1 MQELLMEFSESDQSI
16 PDDDDPE
23 EEEVITQ
30 VNLEE
35 VNQDCVQADSVRLSQ
50 CGVGRVEA
58 SEARISDSGAGQ
70 VFADS
75 VAMRDSAVGLVQA
88 QSVYLD
94 GGGAAIVSA
103 QTTTLNNTRNGF
115 LIAREVHGTQVNAVV
130 LLASRVDGPVETLVD
145 QRGLVLIGIVA
156 GAVLGTVFSLFRLLK
171 RR

>member
-1 MQELLMEFSESDQSI
+1 MEFSESDQSI
-16 PDDDDPE
+16 PDDDNPE

-75 VAMRDSAVGLVQA
+75 AALRDSAVGLIQA

-94 GGGAAIVSA
+94 GGGAAIVSS

-130 LLASRVDGPVETLVD
+130 LLATRVDGPVETLVD

>member
-1 MQELLMEFSESDQSI
+1 MEFSESDQ
-16 PDDDDPE
+16 PLPGDEDPE
-23 EEEVITQ
+23 EFEEEIETSQ

-35 VNQDCVQADSVRLSQ
+35 VNQDCVQADSVRLNQ
-50 CGVGRVEA
+50 CGVGRVDA
-58 SEARISDSGAGQ
+58 TEARISDSGAGQ
-70 VFADS
+70 IYADS
-75 VAMRDSAVGLVQA
+75 VAVRDSGVGLIQA

-103 QTTTLNNTRNGF
+103 QSTTLNNTRNGF
-115 LIAREVHGTQVNAVV
+115 LISREVHGTQVNAVV
-130 LLASRVDGPVETLVD
+130 LLATKVDGPVETLVD

>member
-1 MQELLMEFSESDQSI
+1 MEFSESDQSI
-16 PDDDDPE
+16 PDDDNPE

-130 LLASRVDGPVETLVD
+130 LLATRVDGPVETLVD

>member
-1 MQELLMEFSESDQSI
+1 MEFSESDQSI

-130 LLASRVDGPVETLVD
+130 LLATRVDGPVETLVD

>member
-1 MQELLMEFSESDQSI
+1 MEFSESDQSL
-16 PDDDDPE
+16 PDSDNPE
-23 EEEVITQ
+23 EEEIITQ

-75 VAMRDSAVGLVQA
+75 VALRDSAVGLVQA

-115 LIAREVHGTQVNAVV
+115 VISREVHGTQVNSVV
-130 LLASRVDGPVETLVD
+130 LLATKVDGPVETLID
-145 QRGLVLIGIVA
+145 QRGLVLIGVVA
-156 GAVLGTVFSLFRLLK
+156 GAVIGAVFGLFRLLK